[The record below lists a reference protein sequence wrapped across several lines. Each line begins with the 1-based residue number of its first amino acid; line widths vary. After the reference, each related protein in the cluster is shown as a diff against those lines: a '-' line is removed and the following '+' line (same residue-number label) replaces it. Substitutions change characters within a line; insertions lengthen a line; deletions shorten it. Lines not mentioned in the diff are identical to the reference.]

1 MSFFRILPLLVACL
15 AKLESNPGS
24 IRSGFRKAGIFP
36 PNIGAV
42 DYSKFPQGDAS
53 TAEQSQE
60 VDEPTQ
66 VSGEQSQEQSQ
77 AAVLLQHEQG
87 EEECASQQVEER
99 ESGEDMEKQAGGR
112 RVEAGGN
119 GRNAEQFEVA
129 EGSGVITNKAS
140 VNLNLNFGVAERKRL
155 FQVLRCGMLNTELEE
170 QFDEL
175 YSEGY
180 RTSNEVLFQAYCLF
194 REKAEVDVPTATC
207 DVLARFMPQ
216 WSNGPAAKRKNSI
229 LPKGK
234 DRYNANGQ
242 AWQKK
247 LADDAAKA
255 DAKRKRQEELRQE
268 KQRRALERAEKE
280 EEKQRQ
286 ALARAEK
293 KEEEEQRRAEKKE
306 EDQRRRAEKEEE
318 KQRRALVPTKK
329 NRVSALASHGLSTT
343 GKEVYR
349 RDDSGT

>member
-1 MSFFRILPLLVACL
+1 MS
-15 AKLESNPGS
+15 PGS

-66 VSGEQSQEQSQ
+66 VSGERSQEQSQ

-112 RVEAGGN
+112 QVEAGGN

-140 VNLNLNFGVAERKRL
+140 VNLSLNFGVAERKRL

-194 REKAEVDVPTATC
+194 REKAEVNVPTATR

-268 KQRRALERAEKE
+268 KQRRALE
-280 EEKQRQ
+280 Q
-286 ALARAEK
+286 AEK
-293 KEEEEQRRAEKKE
+293 KEEEKQRRAEKKE